1 MHRIEKVIFFEINFS
16 FVGQQASHAA
26 FTEYNLFRCSGCVTE
41 RVLNGCGQKPLAP
54 LSPRPR
60 PTRIETMNFTLAFA
74 AHSAGSSRQRARCVK
89 TGRFVAWAAAPKALR
104 VSVYGVLVAPV
115 APVAVVEFSSPPPA
129 PVVAQVVAQV
139 VVDAPG
145 AILSPPSPPV
155 VAHVG
160 AVSVVSAA
168 VKAVALVVGRWFR
181 RAVKALA
188 TVAVVG
194 SLVALGPLD
203 QARIVETP
211 SAKAAPW

>member
-1 MHRIEKVIFFEINFS
+1 M
-16 FVGQQASHAA
+16 
-26 FTEYNLFRCSGCVTE
+26 
-41 RVLNGCGQKPLAP
+41 
-54 LSPRPR
+54 
-60 PTRIETMNFTLAFA
+60 
-74 AHSAGSSRQRARCVK
+74 
-89 TGRFVAWAAAPKALR
+89 
-104 VSVYGVLVAPV
+104 
-115 APVAVVEFSSPPPA
+115 
-129 PVVAQVVAQV
+129 
-139 VVDAPG
+139 
-145 AILSPPSPPV
+145 

-211 SAKAAPW
+211 SAKAVPW

>member
-1 MHRIEKVIFFEINFS
+1 MQRIEKVIFFEINFS

-41 RVLNGCGQKPLAP
+41 R
-54 LSPRPR
+54 
-60 PTRIETMNFTLAFA
+60 IETMNFTLAFA

-89 TGRFVAWAAAPKALR
+89 TGRFVAWASAPKALR
-104 VSVYGVLVAPV
+104 VSVYGVLVALV
-115 APVAVVEFSSPPPA
+115 APAAVVEFSSPPPA